1 MTSDGETSGATA
13 GRRTDGKRV
22 PGTAHELRCVQ
33 AQLGAATTGDC
44 RIYRIR
50 PDFAVASGLPPGKRV
65 PVTAAVVPVSA

>member
-1 MTSDGETSGATA
+1 MSPRRDVVAPSMTSDGETSGATA

-44 RIYRIR
+44 RIYRKRASR
-50 PDFAVASGLPPGKRV
+50 PTWTWSQAGFL
-65 PVTAAVVPVSA
+65 T